1 MPDLFNFSEEM
12 QEYFDSL
19 PAILQESIAQ
29 SGAKI
34 NSVEDMK
41 QLEKNFTESQFN

>member
-1 MPDLFNFSEEM
+1 MPDLFNFSDEM
-12 QEYFDSL
+12 QDYFNTL
-19 PAILQESIAQ
+19 APGVQEMIKQ

-41 QLEKNFTESQFN
+41 ILVKNFEEK